1 MRFLKKNGMSPLRR
15 ISRRIKL
22 MRQGRLKNFGTYLPY
37 VYGKGGLEIGGPS
50 AIFKRGNVLPI
61 YEQIGTLDNCD
72 FSKSNVWANHTE
84 SFTFDPQKAS
94 GKTLFCEASALVDV
108 SDSSYDFVL
117 SSHNLEHLANPIKV
131 LREWQRV
138 LRPDGALVLVLPY
151 YRETFDHRR
160 KPTSV
165 DHMFHDYEENTGE
178 DDLKHLSE
186 ILEKHDL
193 ARDPGAGSWENFHQR
208 SLDNISNRCLHH
220 HVFDEHN
227 SRELLSRVGFEV
239 LDLDLALPFHICIL
253 ARMVERISEYPGNSS
268 IGVAER

>member
-22 MRQGRLKNFGTYLPY
+22 MRQGRLRNFGTYLPY

-50 AIFKRGNVLPI
+50 AIFKKGNVLPI

-72 FSKSNVWANHTE
+72 FSKKNVWANHTE
-84 SFTFDPQKAS
+84 NFTFDPQKAP

-108 SDSSYDFVL
+108 PDSSYDFVL
-117 SSHNLEHLANPIKV
+117 SSHNLEHLANPIKA
-131 LREWQRV
+131 LTEWQRA
-138 LRPDGALVLVLPY
+138 LRPDGALILVLPY

-165 DHMFHDYEENTGE
+165 DHMFHDYEESTGE
-178 DDLKHLSE
+178 DDLHHLSE

-239 LDLDLALPFHICIL
+239 LDLDLALPFHLCIL
-253 ARMVERISEYPGNSS
+253 ARMLKKSLSKQGNSS